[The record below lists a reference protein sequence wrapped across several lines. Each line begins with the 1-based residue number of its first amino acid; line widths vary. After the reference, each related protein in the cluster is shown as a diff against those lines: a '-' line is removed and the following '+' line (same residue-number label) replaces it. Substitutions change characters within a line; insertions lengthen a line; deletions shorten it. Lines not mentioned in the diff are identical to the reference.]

1 MKDLALVAAAFA
13 LALAASAF
21 TAAAQTCPRGQ
32 KFAAGACVQ
41 SCPAGYEDRGQTCVY
56 RSQGSGGGG
65 Q

>member
-1 MKDLALVAAAFA
+1 MRRLAICAAA

-32 KFAAGACVQ
+32 KFAAGACVT
-41 SCPAGYEDRGQTCVY
+41 SCPGGYEDRGRTCVY
-56 RSQGSGGGG
+56 RSQGTGGG